1 MDGNLLLPALAEFLF
16 FHFSLMADHAKAD
29 IRDSGSRVRAGWATP
44 VHVGVVGE
52 EGPKSRLFV
61 FVVVGTFS

>member
-1 MDGNLLLPALAEFLF
+1 
-16 FHFSLMADHAKAD
+16 MADHAKAD
-29 IRDSGSRVRAGWATP
+29 IRDSGSRVRAGWTTP

-61 FVVVGTFS
+61 FVVVGTFSCEALSLASMK